1 MIDLNESDL
10 LARMRNF
17 EDHLVERKVIS
28 DQKDWKKTAV
38 AFTNSAPVGLPAVL
52 FIGVRN
58 NGEIETPQQNLD
70 DAQKK
75 FNNRMQDVYPRVSY
89 VPKVV
94 TDKGQQALAVIIPGS
109 EFRPHFAGL
118 SYVRR
123 GSETREASELE
134 FDNLIAQRSSKAARI
149 LAWKGKTISIVI
161 PIPPSASHLEFAQTN
176 KFNTSVVTECNEFY
190 VSLQPSP
197 TEPPTSFPLSRV
209 EILFDNLRQRLQLEI
224 RQR

>member
-1 MIDLNESDL
+1 MIDLNEADL
-10 LARMRNF
+10 LARMKNF

-38 AFTNSAPVGLPAVL
+38 AFANSAPVGIPAVL
-52 FIGVRN
+52 FIGVRD
-58 NGEIETPQQNLD
+58 NGEIETPQPNLD

-75 FNNRMQDVYPRVSY
+75 FNKLMQDVYARVPY
-89 VPKVV
+89 VPKIIN
-94 TDKGQQALAVIIPGS
+94 DKGQQALAVIIPGS
-109 EFRPHFAGL
+109 ELRPHFAGL

-123 GSETREASELE
+123 GSETIEASEQQ
-134 FDNLIAQRSSKAARI
+134 FDDLITQRNSKAARI
-149 LAWKGKTISIVI
+149 LAWKGKTITVVI
-161 PIPPSASHLEFAQTN
+161 PLPPSASHLELAQTN
-176 KFNTSVVTECNEFY
+176 KFNASVVTECNSFY

-209 EILFDNLRQRLQLEI
+209 EVLFDNLRQRLQVEI